1 MGDLLLV
8 HRGQLDVQTLWSLFK
23 PFGIIVKLQDSKCRS
38 QKLPFQFCQCGFDA
52 LSKDCVHYKVLIE
65 EALPAVLVP
74 LKDHEITIIG
84 DFTAYGTN
92 FLWVKE
98 FCWRP
103 VDIENIN
110 IHSFYSKMEM
120 RPWFEKT
127 HLLNFFL
134 LRSSIVFD
142 LKAPRFLP

>member
-1 MGDLLLV
+1 MGLPLKF
-8 HRGQLDVQTLWSLFK
+8 GQSGFNSL
-23 PFGIIVKLQDSKCRS
+23 GENSIHD
-38 QKLPFQFCQCGFDA
+38 
-52 LSKDCVHYKVLIE
+52 KVLVE

-110 IHSFYSKMEM
+110 IHSLYSKMEM

>member
-52 LSKDCVHYKVLIE
+52 LSKDCIHDKVLVE

-74 LKDHEITIIG
+74 LKDHEVAVIG
-84 DFTAYGTN
+84 NFTANGADL
-92 FLWVKE
+92 LWVKE
-98 FCWRP
+98 FCRWP
-103 VDIENIN
+103 KNV
-110 IHSFYSKMEM
+110 K
-120 RPWFEKT
+120 
-127 HLLNFFL
+127 
-134 LRSSIVFD
+134 
-142 LKAPRFLP
+142 